1 MHHFFF
7 QNQTEPIDGVDLDN
21 CITSSYLSVGVL
33 LAGII
38 TARYGLW
45 VSDLTITQVLQENVL
60 EEHRGIIGGVQN
72 GMNSA
77 MDTIKFILVIVLPE
91 QETFGWLIVASFAF
105 VCFGAISY
113 IYYAIFQHGATEVKQ
128 NPKTQYQSTNETMNI
143 EKPDEEPSPV
153 AV

>member
-1 MHHFFF
+1 M
-7 QNQTEPIDGVDLDN
+7 
-21 CITSSYLSVGVL
+21 
-33 LAGII
+33 AGII

-72 GMNSA
+72 GINSA

-91 QETFGWLIVASFAF
+91 QETFGWLITASFTF

-113 IYYAIFQHGATEVKQ
+113 IYYAVFQHGATEEQQ
-128 NPKTQYQSTNETMNI
+128 NPKTKYQSTNETINI

-153 AV
+153 IV